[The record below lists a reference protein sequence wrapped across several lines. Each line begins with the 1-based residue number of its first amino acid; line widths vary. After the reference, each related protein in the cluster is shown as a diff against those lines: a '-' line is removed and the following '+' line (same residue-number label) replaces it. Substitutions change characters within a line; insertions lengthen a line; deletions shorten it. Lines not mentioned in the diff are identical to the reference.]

1 MNAVVR
7 FWNRP
12 ETAARKWRAAGFGL
26 MTGLLLGMILWG
38 IAVFQDRF
46 LPRTYELVV
55 IAEPPPYK
63 NPIWFWLDGEPFV
76 SHQSFRYRDKTDREV
91 YLSFPLE
98 RPGLAS
104 AVLEFGRTPNGRSMA
119 ESPAPADTQRI
130 RIVNDSHTGHCTI
143 VADIVGDVVRFRT
156 EARDETRI
164 CVPAWRPDDRR

>member
-7 FWNRP
+7 IWSRP
-12 ETAARKWRAAGFGL
+12 ETAARRWRAAGSGFVI
-26 MTGLLLGMILWG
+26 GLLLGMSLWG

-76 SHQSFRYRDKTDREV
+76 SHQNFRYRDGTDREV
-91 YLSFPLE
+91 YLSFPLK

-104 AVLEFGRTPNGRSMA
+104 AVLEFGRTPNGRSRA
-119 ESPAPADTQRI
+119 ESPAPADTKRF
-130 RIVNDSHTGHCTI
+130 RVASEGYAGHCTI
-143 VADIVGDVVRFRT
+143 VADILGDVVRFRT
-156 EARDETRI
+156 EMHGKTRI
-164 CVPAWRPDDRR
+164 CVPAQWPDDRR